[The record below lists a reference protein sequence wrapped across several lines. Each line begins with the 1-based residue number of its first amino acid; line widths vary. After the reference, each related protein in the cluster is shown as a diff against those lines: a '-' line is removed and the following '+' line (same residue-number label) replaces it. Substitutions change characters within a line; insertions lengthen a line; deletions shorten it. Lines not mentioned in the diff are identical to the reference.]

1 MSDVPQLPI
10 PPAFLARF
18 LTYRVAQVSERFLRS
33 QVNPSLLQ
41 SLRADITQLLLD
53 LVNDGVLPDRQMA
66 EDVKVFVDTADPNR
80 IVCNFSPILLSYL
93 FAQSS
98 PIIFS

>member
-1 MSDVPQLPI
+1 
-10 PPAFLARF
+10 
-18 LTYRVAQVSERFLRS
+18 
-33 QVNPSLLQ
+33 
-41 SLRADITQLLLD
+41 
-53 LVNDGVLPDRQMA
+53 MA